1 MLVASTKL
9 TPVYWR
15 FSFTEDCKRGTSI
28 LDIRVIISSPDEQA
42 MQAIQPRMAFC
53 CQGHCWLMLSLLPA
67 GVSGLFLQTCS
78 PFRQSQSGKG
88 LGTSFFFLI
97 FFFYV
102 GPFLHLV
109 YGSALHHPISCYLQ
123 ACCHLIKSLVKML
136 NDTPQ
141 HSPNLQSTIL

>member
-97 FFFYV
+97 FFFLCW
-102 GPFLHLV
+102 PIPPSCLWLCPAPPNFLL
-109 YGSALHHPISCYLQ
+109 SAGLLSPHQVISKDVEWHPTTL
-123 ACCHLIKSLVKML
+123 
-136 NDTPQ
+136 P
-141 HSPNLQSTIL
+141 